1 MECNFDIEVKKPDAS
16 DILFSP
22 YVIFRIRQLNM
33 TPNCMN
39 DKEIDEQINLLI
51 QNVKELGKRAKK
63 KLKTA
68 KLKHD
73 KLLSERK

>member
-1 MECNFDIEVKKPDAS
+1 M
-16 DILFSP
+16 LFPP

-33 TPNCMN
+33 TPNCMTEN
-39 DKEIDEQINLLI
+39 EIDEQINALI
-51 QNVKELGKRAKK
+51 KNVEELRKKAKK

-73 KLLSERK
+73 KLLS